1 MSDLVSAARSSIST
15 SGLLQQSGGGVPT
28 RARGGGSNTVFDLL
42 DPKNARNAISGLLPG
57 GMSSATKAAPNIG
70 FQGVSAEGGAS
81 AANEDDWRVRVSLN
95 PGAKIFYQD
104 PMLLP
109 NSLLH
114 PLLQTNGVIFPY
126 TPTVSMTH
134 SAQYSTQQ
142 LTHSNYP
149 AHFYNYSEVS
159 DITVSGDFTV
169 QNASD
174 GQYLMAVIYFFRSIT
189 KMFFGQGDNVGMPPP
204 IVYLDGYGSHYLPHV
219 PCALASFAHTMPADV
234 DYVQV
239 PVTRSELDSSPI
251 EPNRAVQL
259 TDEEQKYVPSLLR
272 SETQATTDSTKAT
285 MKNSR
290 RKDITTTTRLPTF
303 STISLTLRPIYSRKS
318 LHDRFDLN
326 QFAQGYLLANKETGA
341 GGFI

>member
-1 MSDLVSAARSSIST
+1 MAINL
-15 SGLLQQSGGGVPT
+15 SGVLKQSGGAQVSKVL
-28 RARGGGSNTVFDLL
+28 GGGSNTVFDLL
-42 DPKNARNAISGLLPG
+42 DPKNARNSISGLLPG

-70 FQGVSAEGGAS
+70 FQSISGEGGAT
-81 AANEDDWRVRVSLN
+81 AANEDDWRVRISLN
-95 PGAKIFYQD
+95 PGAKVFYQD

-109 NSLLH
+109 NSLMH

-134 SAQYSTQQ
+134 AAQYSTQS

-149 AHFYNYSEVS
+149 AHFFNYSEVS
-159 DITVSGDFTV
+159 DISVQGDFTV

-189 KMFFGQGDNVGMPPP
+189 KMFFGTGDNVGMPPP
-204 IVYLDGYGSHYLPHV
+204 VVYLDGYGSHYLPHV
-219 PCALASFAHTMPADV
+219 PCVLANFTHTMPADV
-234 DYVQV
+234 DYIQV
-239 PVTRSELDSSPI
+239 PVTRSELDSSPV

-259 TDEEQKYVPSLLR
+259 TEEEQKYVPSLLR
-272 SETQATTDSTKAT
+272 SSTQATTASTQDT
-285 MKNSR
+285 IKNSR

-303 STISLTLRPIYSRKS
+303 STISISLRPVYSRKS

-326 QFAQGYLLANKETGA
+326 KFAQGELLADKETGA